1 MIPAVSGMVSL
12 DSDILRYIVEHELR
26 PGDRLP
32 TIPELS
38 QELGVS
44 VSKIREEM
52 AVARALGVVQI
63 RPRSGTQVQ
72 DFSFSPAVTPS
83 VIYALQLNRACF
95 QQFAKL
101 RKSIELG
108 FWHEAVCQ
116 LTPEDIAYLR
126 DLVVRARQKLTC
138 VPIEVPVAE
147 HRSLHLTFFKHL
159 ENPFVQG
166 LLEAYWTAY
175 EAFGLALYADLS
187 HHREVWDYHERMIE
201 CIARGDIDASY
212 QAAKEHM
219 MLLRYMPDQS
229 GGSDQ
234 NLEEAVEQSSQNY
247 HFLE

>member
-1 MIPAVSGMVSL
+1 MVSL

-72 DFSFSPAVTPS
+72 DFSFGPAATLS
-83 VIYALQLNRACF
+83 VLYALHLNRAQF
-95 QQFAKL
+95 QEFAKL

-108 FWHEAVCQ
+108 FWREAVCQ
-116 LTPEDIAYLR
+116 LTPDDIAHLR
-126 DLVVRARQKLTC
+126 DLVVRARQKLTW
-138 VPIEVPVAE
+138 VPIEVPFPE

-175 EAFGLALYADLS
+175 EAYGLALYADLS
-187 HHREVWDYHERMIE
+187 HHREVWDYHERMVE

-212 QAAKEHM
+212 QALKEHM
-219 MLLRYMPDQS
+219 MLLRYIPDLADGHDPS
-229 GGSDQ
+229 S
-234 NLEEAVEQSSQNY
+234 EEAVERAPQNY

>member
-1 MIPAVSGMVSL
+1 MVSL

-32 TIPELS
+32 TIAELS

-63 RPRSGTQVQ
+63 RPRSGAQVQ
-72 DFSFSPAVTPS
+72 DFSFGPAATLS
-83 VIYALQLNRACF
+83 VLYALQLNRAQF
-95 QQFAKL
+95 QEFAKL

-108 FWHEAVCQ
+108 FWREAVCQ
-116 LTPEDIAYLR
+116 LTPDDIAYLR
-126 DLVVRARQKLTC
+126 DLVVRARQKLTW
-138 VPIEVPVAE
+138 VPIEVPFPE

-175 EAFGLALYADLS
+175 EAYGLALYADLS
-187 HHREVWDYHERMIE
+187 HHREVWDYHERMVE
-201 CIARGDIDASY
+201 CVARGDIDASY
-212 QAAKEHM
+212 QALKEHM
-219 MLLRYMPDQS
+219 MLLRYMPDPADGQDPS
-229 GGSDQ
+229 S
-234 NLEEAVEQSSQNY
+234 EEAVGQASQNY